1 MRFGLLCFGGA
12 IVISMEPR
20 RDILTELWEVLLG
33 EKAVLWDAAHVWS
46 VGFWM
51 KRKKNTVRP
60 IQKMTELNEVIEE
73 GGLHSTGKCKSYGED
88 AGFIATKGTR
98 AGKGEKLES

>member
-1 MRFGLLCFGGA
+1 
-12 IVISMEPR
+12 
-20 RDILTELWEVLLG
+20 
-33 EKAVLWDAAHVWS
+33 
-46 VGFWM
+46 M

-88 AGFIATKGTR
+88 GGFIARKR
-98 AGKGEKLES
+98 PQQGEVELESRGVRSGGFILWRLAFLSRLSNHFHLSRVPGTIQVAR

>member
-1 MRFGLLCFGGA
+1 MQH
-12 IVISMEPR
+12 
-20 RDILTELWEVLLG
+20 D
-33 EKAVLWDAAHVWS
+33 VWS

-88 AGFIATKGTR
+88 GGFIATKETRPGRSWNYSRILGEGGGSGVVVSFYLDRLVQGCRVICRGSTVEGT
-98 AGKGEKLES
+98 LL

>member
-1 MRFGLLCFGGA
+1 
-12 IVISMEPR
+12 
-20 RDILTELWEVLLG
+20 
-33 EKAVLWDAAHVWS
+33 
-46 VGFWM
+46 M

-88 AGFIATKGTR
+88 AAGFIATR
-98 AGKGEKLES
+98 EVEMRLEGV